1 MPARQL
7 VAELA
12 DRLEEG
18 QPLDVA
24 DRAADLAQ
32 HEVDVLV
39 AGGDEGL
46 DRVGD
51 VGDDLHGRAEIVA
64 AALLGDDL
72 LVDAPGGD
80 VVGLA
85 GWAAGEALVMAEV
98 EIGLGAVVGDEHLAV
113 LIGAHGPRVDIE
125 VGVELAQAH
134 AVAAR
139 LEQRSESGR
148 CQPLAERGDHAAG
161 NEDVPRHGPRPYT
174 ERRLSCSPKRHSI
187 HGSRNCATNPDR
199 SSLIRAYRDN

>member
-1 MPARQL
+1 MDEHRVAARQL

-12 DRLEEG
+12 DGLEEG
-18 QPLDVA
+18 QAFDVA

-32 HEVDVLV
+32 NEVDILV

-51 VGDDLHGRAEIVA
+51 VRNDLDGRAEIVA
-64 AALLGDDL
+64 AAFLGDDL
-72 LVDAPGGD
+72 LIDAPGGD
-80 VVGLA
+80 VVGLRS
-85 GWAAGEALVMAEV
+85 GAAGEALIVTEV

-125 VGVELAQAH
+125 IGIELAQAD
-134 AVAAR
+134 AIAAR
-139 LEQRSESGR
+139 LEQRAERSR

-174 ERRLSCSPKRHSI
+174 ERLLSRSPKLQTI
-187 HGSRNCATNPDR
+187 HG
-199 SSLIRAYRDN
+199 